1 LNSDRR
7 IINTARLRL
16 DILYFIGY
24 DLDEELPWHSTLSR
38 TRQLYGQDAF
48 SEIFKA
54 VLEQCINKG
63 MISGRR
69 QAVDGFFVKANA
81 SLDSMIERE
90 ILDDADVY
98 SEELEANKEDEAS
111 AVDMNNDEFKNNGLE
126 PKKNPHNKTHYSPS
140 DPDAKMSVKP
150 GKAKAL
156 NYLGEVSVDTASH
169 MITHIQAF
177 TSDKRDSQYLR
188 EVIENVIENLN
199 ENNLTVEE
207 VTADTGFSSGEA
219 LKSLEENN
227 IIGYIPNRAQF
238 VYERPGFYL

>member
-1 LNSDRR
+1 
-7 IINTARLRL
+7 
-16 DILYFIGY
+16 
-24 DLDEELPWHSTLSR
+24 
-38 TRQLYGQDAF
+38 
-48 SEIFKA
+48 
-54 VLEQCINKG
+54 

-98 SEELEANKEDEAS
+98 SKELEANKEDEESVA
-111 AVDMNNDEFKNNGLE
+111 DMNKNDFKNNGFK
-126 PKKNPHNKTHYSPS
+126 PKKNPHNKTHYNPS

-150 GKAKAL
+150 GKATAL
-156 NYLGEVSVDTASH
+156 NYLGEVSVDTTSH

-177 TSDKRDSQYLR
+177 TADKRDSQCLP
-188 EVIENVIENLN
+188 EVIENVIEHLN

-207 VTADTGFSSGEA
+207 VIADTGFSSGEA

-227 IIGYIPNRAQF
+227 MIWLYSKQGSI
-238 VYERPGFYL
+238 YL